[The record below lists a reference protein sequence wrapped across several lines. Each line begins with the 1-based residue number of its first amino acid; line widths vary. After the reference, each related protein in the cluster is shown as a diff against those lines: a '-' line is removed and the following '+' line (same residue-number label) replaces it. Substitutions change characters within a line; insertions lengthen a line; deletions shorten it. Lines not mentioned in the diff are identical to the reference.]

1 MSAPVTADPRELAPF
16 LEALL
21 QRYHRR
27 DYLSSDPIQ
36 FVHRFTDPADREIVG
51 LLSAML
57 AFGNVRAVGAS
68 IESLLAVMDNSPARF
83 VAGFDYARDKQRL
96 EPLGHRWIRGAD
108 LAAYVAA
115 LRAMQEA
122 HGPLRDFIAAR
133 WRESEDFWQVAGAFS
148 RALEHGLPEPAVRTR
163 GLSFLLCSPTPGS
176 ARKRLAMYFRWMV
189 RDDEIDL
196 GLWKGAMPA
205 SALRIPLDTH
215 LSRICRYIGLSE
227 RKTVDWKMSDE
238 VTGALARIDPEDPV
252 RFDFALARLGILR
265 DCPHRVVHERCA
277 PCPIRPVCRLGG
289 G

>member
-1 MSAPVTADPRELAPF
+1 MSAPGTADPRELAPF

-27 DYLSSDPIQ
+27 DYLSTDPIQ

-68 IESLLAVMDNSPARF
+68 IESLLAVMEDSPARF
-83 VAGFDYARDKQRL
+83 VAGFDYARDKRRL

-133 WRESEDFWQVAGAFS
+133 WQESEDFWHVAGAFS
-148 RALEHGLPEPAVRTR
+148 RTLEHGLPESALRTR

-227 RKTVDWKMSDE
+227 RKTVDSKMSDE

-277 PCPIRPVCRLGG
+277 PCPIRPVCRLGSG
-289 G
+289 